1 MSRRVFLHVGTPK
14 SGTSYLQDKM
24 ALNRA
29 ALEAQGL
36 EYLHTRTGDH
46 FEAALDVIGDRW
58 AGAEKAARGQWDALM
73 LEARKT
79 RRDLVISHEILAAA
93 PPDRVRQALSG
104 FADDEV
110 HIVVTA
116 RDLGRQIP
124 AEWQERIK
132 HRGGRTYAQFLRA
145 LVRNHGRS
153 DSDMWFWRVQDLPN
167 ILTTWG
173 NGLTPDRL
181 HLVTVPTSGAPSGT
195 LWQRFA
201 GVLSLDPDADYTEST
216 TVNAS
221 LGGAEVTMLRRLNLE
236 LAERKLP
243 RDVYIDWV
251 RESIAREVLS
261 NRPGAR
267 RATVPPKRRPW
278 VDQVTERWLEWI
290 SQLGVEVIGDLDEL
304 RTVWPADGDDWF
316 DPDNPDPEDVAA
328 AAIDALAHVLD
339 GIASGEAGAGP
350 MVTRLARRLRG

>member
-1 MSRRVFLHVGTPK
+1 MSRRVYLHVGTPK
-14 SGTSYLQDKM
+14 SGTSYLQDRL

-29 ALEAQGL
+29 QLEAQGL

-46 FEAALDVIGDRW
+46 FEAALDVVGDRW
-58 AGAEKAARGQWDALM
+58 AGAERAARGQWDALM
-73 LEARKT
+73 LETRKT

-93 PPDRVRQALSG
+93 PPDRVRQALSH

-132 HRGGRTYAQFLRA
+132 HRGGRTYAQFIRA
-145 LVRNHGRS
+145 LVRNQRS
-153 DSDMWFWRVQDLPN
+153 NDSQMWFWRVQDLPN

-181 HLVTVPTSGAPSGT
+181 HLVTVPPSGAPSGT
-195 LWQRFA
+195 LWERFA
-201 GVLSLDPDADYTEST
+201 GVLGLDRSVDYTDST
-216 TVNAS
+216 TMNVS
-221 LGGAEVTMLRRLNLE
+221 IGGAEVTMLRRLNVE

-251 RESIAREVLS
+251 RESVAREVLAD
-261 NRPGAR
+261 RPAAR
-267 RATVPPKRRPW
+267 RATVPPKRRAW
-278 VDQVTERWLEWI
+278 VEQLTEDWLDWI
-290 SQLGVEVIGDLDEL
+290 NQLGVEVVGDLADL
-304 RTVWPADGDDWF
+304 RSVWPDDGDGWF
-316 DPDNPDPEDVAA
+316 DPDNPDPEEVAA

-339 GIASGEAGAGP
+339 GIANGAAGTGP
-350 MVTRLARRLRG
+350 MVARFARRLRG